1 MKKIV
6 VTVAFAAA
14 ILVGNSSFAADKKD
28 PGYVVKEAFKREF
41 AQVKNVTWDALSAE
55 DGIYKASFVLNNES
69 VQAYFSAG
77 GEYIGTARTISVNQ
91 LPIMVIKELA
101 KKYDTDTVQDVLEY
115 SSGNEVS
122 YYITTATNKGKLM
135 LKATGNGTI
144 TVHKR
149 MKQGM

>member
-14 ILVGNSSFAADKKD
+14 ILGGNSSFAADKKD

>member
-14 ILVGNSSFAADKKD
+14 ILVGNSSLAADKKD
-28 PGYVVKEAFKREF
+28 PGYIVKEAFKREF

-101 KKYDTDTVQDVLEY
+101 KKYDTDTVPDVLEY

-149 MKQGM
+149 TKQGM